1 MPCRSDELA
10 SRFVLT
16 IMPLNREGSS
26 REENRVQSLC
36 VPDFLTEQERNAMLN
51 WTETEELL
59 WFVQSSVRLLGC

>member
-1 MPCRSDELA
+1 
-10 SRFVLT
+10 
-16 IMPLNREGSS
+16 MPLNREGSS